1 MTVRLHKPS
10 IFICIIPAFAYIFVC
25 KKITLAI
32 YDMDRMSN
40 YYMKFYL
47 AVFIDDISN
56 WKSYNANN
64 SMVT

>member
-1 MTVRLHKPS
+1 MQENYYSYL
-10 IFICIIPAFAYIFVC
+10 
-25 KKITLAI
+25 

-47 AVFIDDISN
+47 AVFLNDISN

-64 SMVT
+64 SMVTWPTGGGRRGGGGVVGLTR